1 MTISNQPRTWQPIV
15 TDNYLNSEFLCKLSG
30 SQISIILYQLEAIP
44 QKRIDED
51 PELASDLNQI
61 FSELEYCADHHKEFN

>member
-1 MTISNQPRTWQPIV
+1 MN
-15 TDNYLNSEFLCKLSG
+15 TDTYLDSKCLTNCHLSG

-51 PELASDLNQI
+51 SQLASDLNEI
-61 FSELEYCADHHKEFN
+61 FTELESKADNHEEFNNA

>member
-1 MTISNQPRTWQPIV
+1 MNQSKTWQPIV
-15 TDNYLNSEFLCKLSG
+15 ADNYLNSEFLCKLSG